1 MNTMDTN
8 RLELHKIIDRA
19 AALAVCAEAGQRLRA
34 LEPLTDPDEVRFAL
48 SQTDAVNS
56 LLLKNGSPRFGD
68 AEGALQAVGRA
79 VKGGMLSMGELLLVA
94 AALRNFQN
102 LVQWYGISEHD
113 ALPVDDLFY
122 ALSPQPGLEKAISD
136 AILSPT
142 EMADTA
148 SNTL

>member
-1 MNTMDTN
+1 MNIADTN
-8 RLELHKIIDRA
+8 RLELNKIMEHA
-19 AALAVCAEAGQRLRA
+19 ASLAVCAEAGRRLQ
-34 LEPLTDPDEVRFAL
+34 EQQPWTDPDEVRFAL

-79 VKGGMLSMGELLLVA
+79 VKGGVLSMGELLLVA

-113 ALPVDDLFY
+113 VLPVDDLFY
-122 ALSPQPGLEKAISD
+122 ALSP
-136 AILSPT
+136 
-142 EMADTA
+142 
-148 SNTL
+148 